1 MKESTQCYVNN
12 RLADGQTQVYENFTV
27 EWKKESIP
35 EETAPAE
42 EEAVPL
48 PEEAVRSET
57 ETQTITVFAN
67 GVPAVLSG
75 KKSYVFV
82 DIFDAIDF
90 DLSKPQ
96 GTGIVTKLND
106 RDAQYMEE
114 LHQGDK
120 IEIYW
125 RMA

>member
-1 MKESTQCYVNN
+1 MDAEEPTSSAEGAKE
-12 RLADGQTQVYENFTV
+12 AQTQAKEQDGSQDATV
-27 EWKKESIP
+27 LASDIP
-35 EETAPAE
+35 QQI
-42 EEAVPL
+42 AVM
-48 PEEAVRSET
+48 V
-57 ETQTITVFAN
+57 N
-67 GVPAVLSG
+67 GKPVILSG

-82 DIFDAIDF
+82 DVFDWIDF

-96 GTGIVTKLND
+96 GRGIVTKLND

-120 IEIYW
+120 LEIYW